1 MKDSSSDCYM
11 VGFVSCFLAIP
22 HQNRTNYKCSFC
34 LFTNGLFL
42 NWAHAARTMQVHL
55 PNFDFCH
62 SFIVMTPKWH
72 LFCCTFKIIVAF
84 HFNKVQWSTF
94 NFKRPYFQVS
104 PREEFFFDTIIILLL
119 TYMIITY
126 VISSFYK
133 SYSLIKPTYIIFSE
147 YDYRCLLQLVRLGSD
162 KKLSHMCTI
171 FNDTVKN
178 KANFFQKSQ
187 NILCTHDFV

>member
-1 MKDSSSDCYM
+1 MTAIWLVLLAAFWPYHIRIEQITNAP
-11 VGFVSCFLAIP
+11 FVFLLTDYFWTGLKRP
-22 HQNRTNYKCSFC
+22 NY
-34 LFTNGLFL
+34 
-42 NWAHAARTMQVHL
+42 VHL

-147 YDYRCLLQLVRLGSD
+147 YDYRCLL
-162 KKLSHMCTI
+162 
-171 FNDTVKN
+171 
-178 KANFFQKSQ
+178 
-187 NILCTHDFV
+187 